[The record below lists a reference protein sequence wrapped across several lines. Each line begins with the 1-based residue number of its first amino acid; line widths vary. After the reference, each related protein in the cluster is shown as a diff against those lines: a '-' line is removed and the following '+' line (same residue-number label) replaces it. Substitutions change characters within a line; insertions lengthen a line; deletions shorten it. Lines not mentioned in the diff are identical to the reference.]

1 MELTNLF
8 EKASKSKF
16 RFNTLKGVLTTEDL
30 WDLSLESLDKIAKD
44 LYKKV
49 KESEEVSF
57 ISENKKKK
65 DEVTSDK
72 LEVVKFIINYK
83 LEEAKERK
91 QKAEKLAMKRRIG
104 DEIARK
110 KDNQISE
117 MSLEDLEKLYDQLDE

>member
-16 RFNTLKGVLTTEDL
+16 RFNTSKGVLTTEDL
-30 WDLSLESLDKIAKD
+30 WDLSLESLDKIAKE

>member
-16 RFNTLKGVLTTEDL
+16 RFNTSKGVLTTEDL
-30 WDLSLESLDKIAKD
+30 WDLSLESLDKVAKD

-57 ISENKKKK
+57 ISENKKK

-72 LEVVKFIINYK
+72 LDVVKFVINYK

-91 QKAEKLAMKRRIG
+91 QKAEKLAMKRRIS

-117 MSLEDLEKLYDQLDE
+117 MSLEDLEKLYNQLDE

>member
-16 RFNTLKGVLTTEDL
+16 RFNTSKGVLTTEDL
-30 WDLSLESLDKIAKD
+30 WDLSLESLDKVAKE

-57 ISENKKKK
+57 ISENKKK

-83 LEEAKERK
+83 LEEAKERR
-91 QKAEKLAMKRRIG
+91 QKAEKLAM
-104 DEIARK
+104 
-110 KDNQISE
+110 
-117 MSLEDLEKLYDQLDE
+117 